1 MRKENISLNQPRNRS
16 IRQAGESVKNLLR
29 PPEIGRNPAEKAT
42 VSSDVNS
49 SDRLQTRMTMKKK
62 APRQPVFGSDHLPL
76 QIDDLPGVEPTKLNR
91 HFSRRRRSRVV
102 DLSDEIED
110 PVRSRAV
117 EGLGLIRG
125 RRFFET

>member
-1 MRKENISLNQPRNRS
+1 M
-16 IRQAGESVKNLLR
+16 VKNLLR
-29 PPEIGRNPAEKAT
+29 TPEIGRNIAEYAN
-42 VSSDVNS
+42 VSSDLNS
-49 SDRLQTRMTMKKK
+49 SDRLQTRMTMKK
-62 APRQPVFGSDHLPL
+62 APKQSVFASDHLPL

-91 HFSRRRRSRVV
+91 HFPKRRRSRAV

-117 EGLGLIRG
+117 EGLGLFRG